1 MRRPW
6 VSGGAKGSR
15 LRNPDHMVENL
26 SRDGGFTLL
35 SRQAAGPQ
43 LRSDNRLVA
52 PDRGFHEAAPAVAC
66 RFLPRH
72 AALLGNDPDVVIAL
86 ALCLSALPA
95 RHRRGTRWDDDV
107 RHRIGMVTGNRLV
120 QGLAVMRTIRRY
132 GRDLALDLPE
142 QRRDLTS
149 VVSGIVGQHGGD
161 NLASIAVNGEMQL
174 APGPAC
180 PAVLLLIPLA
190 LAEELQ
196 PGAIDHQVH
205 RAVRDDLRPAPSE
218 ATAAAAQRCV
228 VGNASFLP
236 EQPK

>member
-72 AALLGNDPDVVIAL
+72 AALLCNDPDVVIAL
-86 ALCLSALPA
+86 ALRLSAVRA

-107 RHRIGMVTGNRLV
+107 RYRIGLVAGNRLV
-120 QGLAVMRTIRRY
+120 HGLAVIRTIRRY
-132 GRDLALDLPE
+132 GRDRALDLPE
-142 QRRDLTS
+142 ERRDLTS
-149 VVSGIVGQHGGD
+149 VVSGID
-161 NLASIAVNGEMQL
+161 GEMQL
-174 APGPAC
+174 APGPAR

-196 PGAIDHQVH
+196 AGAVDHQVH
-205 RAVRDDLRPAPSE
+205 RAVRDDLRSAPRKATTAPAR
-218 ATAAAAQRCV
+218 RCV